1 MNLKTI
7 INKYFLKPKIK
18 IKGTGNNIDINKN
31 AYLRKVRI
39 NIYGNNNTVIIADE
53 AYLHNTKIDIG
64 FSNCP
69 INDCKVFIGQKTSAN
84 GLYIC
89 LGESNS
95 EVLIGDGC
103 MISFDVELSTTDTHS
118 ITDLEGNLLNRGH
131 FIHIGS
137 RVWICKNTTFLKD
150 TEVKDDC
157 VIAQN
162 SIVTKCFDTTNCVIA
177 GNPAKVVKEGIKW
190 SETRPERY
198 GIDEIS
204 DN

>member
-1 MNLKTI
+1 MGFKQF
-7 INKYFLKPKIK
+7 INKYILKPKIK
-18 IKGTGNNIDINKN
+18 TIGSENNVDISKS

-39 NIYGNNNTVIIADE
+39 NIYGNNNTVIISDGV
-53 AYLHNTKIDIG
+53 YLHNTKIDIG
-64 FSNCP
+64 FSDCP
-69 INDCKVFIGQKTSAN
+69 INGCKVFIGQKTTSN

-95 EVLIGDGC
+95 ELLIGDGC

-162 SIVTKCFDTTNCVIA
+162 SIVTKCFETSNCVIA

-190 SETRPERY
+190 SKTRPEKV
-198 GIDEIS
+198 GK
-204 DN
+204 